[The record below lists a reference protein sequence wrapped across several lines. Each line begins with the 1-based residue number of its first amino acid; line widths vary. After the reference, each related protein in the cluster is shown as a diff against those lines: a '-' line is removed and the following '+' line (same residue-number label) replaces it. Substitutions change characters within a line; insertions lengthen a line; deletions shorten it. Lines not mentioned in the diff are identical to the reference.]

1 MSRPERQSD
10 EKLTPPRMVSCVEC
24 GSLSGLAWAGWRAYR
39 VDDPEFDEPP
49 ALAFYCPGCA
59 AAEFGDDWNN
69 GSSPTAGGQY
79 TFAGQLATE
88 YYLYLDT
95 DQNIATGDP
104 DNLGADY
111 LFYDDHASHSFSLVN
126 WNGSDWDDAPETTA
140 SVLVAADRYTVTAS
154 VNRSDLGDAQTFDF
168 FVVTDNADDTT
179 GQYADA
185 PSGSGIWTYALQPA
199 LTLTATARTVIV
211 RQHHAWG
218 VMMMVTR
225 SDTGKT
231 VSGDGRLLCSATAGG
246 AKLRTADSGFVSAAS
261 GGQSV
266 AYCQFALPKKH
277 PVKLQAKI
285 AVTSPYRR
293 AAATVAATAE
303 ADVIA

>member
-1 MSRPERQSD
+1 MFTR
-10 EKLTPPRMVSCVEC
+10 T
-24 GSLSGLAWAGWRAYR
+24 LAA
-39 VDDPEFDEPP
+39 V
-49 ALAFYCPGCA
+49 LLA
-59 AAEFGDDWNN
+59 AAGFAFATTGPARAADSPPKSYSDDAADN
-69 GSSPTAGGQY
+69 GTAPDISTVSVTNSTEGQY
-79 TFAGQLATE
+79 TFAVQLDTE
-88 YYLYLDT
+88 YGDAAELYLYLDT
-95 DQNIATGDP
+95 DQNTATGDP

-111 LFYDDHASHSFSLVN
+111 LFYDDHASHSFSLVK
-126 WNGSDWDDAPETTA
+126 WNGSDWEDAPETTA

-168 FVVTDNADDTT
+168 FVVTDNSDDAT
-179 GQYADA
+179 GQYDDA
-185 PSGSGIWTYALQPA
+185 PSGSGTWTYALQPA
-199 LTLTATARTVIV
+199 LTLAATGRTVIA
-211 RQHHAWG
+211 RQHHVWD

-277 PVKLQAKI
+277 HVKLQAKI
-285 AVTSPYRR
+285 TVTVDGASV
-293 AAATVAATAE
+293 TKTLSTTS
-303 ADVIA
+303 